1 MSQYQFVSSD
11 LVFEE
16 SLYSVSDLFL
26 YKCHSFSLRHV
37 SDIFQFEHFRPD
49 ASELLFRKM
58 DISQIWR
65 STGSE
70 ALLFFVKIWEHKLPY
85 ELTEIDIVVCLIFQ
99 YKLQS
104 IQHLRSSCWPLMIN
118 EFELPEVSIILL
130 LFIIN
135 TLFEIGKKILSLV
148 PDELFTIKNSLEIEI
163 IMKSY

>member
-1 MSQYQFVSSD
+1 M
-11 LVFEE
+11 
-16 SLYSVSDLFL
+16 
-26 YKCHSFSLRHV
+26 
-37 SDIFQFEHFRPD
+37 
-49 ASELLFRKM
+49 
-58 DISQIWR
+58 
-65 STGSE
+65 
-70 ALLFFVKIWEHKLPY
+70 
-85 ELTEIDIVVCLIFQ
+85 DIVVCLIFQ

>member
-1 MSQYQFVSSD
+1 MSPYQFVSSD

-16 SLYSVSDLFL
+16 SLYSVTDLFL
-26 YKCHSFSLRHV
+26 YKCHSFSLRHLL
-37 SDIFQFEHFRPD
+37 DIFQFEHFRPH

-65 STGSE
+65 STGLE
-70 ALLFFVKIWEHKLPY
+70 ASLFFVKIWEHKLPY
-85 ELTEIDIVVCLIFQ
+85 ELTEMDIVVCLIFQ

-135 TLFEIGKKILSLV
+135 TLFEIGKKKLSLV

>member
-65 STGSE
+65 STALE

-135 TLFEIGKKILSLV
+135 TLFEIGQKILSLV

>member
-1 MSQYQFVSSD
+1 MSPYQFVSSD

-16 SLYSVSDLFL
+16 SLYSVNDLFL
-26 YKCHSFSLRHV
+26 YKCHSFSLRHL
-37 SDIFQFEHFRPD
+37 SDIFQFEHFRPH

-65 STGSE
+65 STGSK
-70 ALLFFVKIWEHKLPY
+70 ASLFFVKIWEHKLPH

-118 EFELPEVSIILL
+118 EFELPEVSMILL
-130 LFIIN
+130 LFIII
-135 TLFEIGKKILSLV
+135 TLFEIGKKS
-148 PDELFTIKNSLEIEI
+148 F
-163 IMKSY
+163 KSGTRWNIYD

>member
-16 SLYSVSDLFL
+16 SLYSVTDLFL

-65 STGSE
+65 TTGSE